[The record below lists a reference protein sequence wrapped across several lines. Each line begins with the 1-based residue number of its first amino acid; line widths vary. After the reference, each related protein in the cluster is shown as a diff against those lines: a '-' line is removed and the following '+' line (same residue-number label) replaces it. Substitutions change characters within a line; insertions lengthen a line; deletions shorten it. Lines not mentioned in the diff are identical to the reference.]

1 MQQNAS
7 GFKEF
12 VKAALKDPINVST
25 IFPTMKFL
33 GRAMITHSGMKPNH
47 KVLELGCG
55 TGAITQHILN
65 EKYNSYVG
73 VEIDENLVS
82 YLKKKFPG
90 VDFLCASADD
100 LKAQIPD
107 ESIDTV
113 ICSLPWTLFNKE
125 LQESIVQEIVRVLK
139 PGGQFTTFLCVHAL
153 TYPGAPRAKKFFRE
167 YFTGFEK
174 KQTITR
180 NLPPANV
187 YTGAKN

>member
-1 MQQNAS
+1 
-7 GFKEF
+7 
-12 VKAALKDPINVST
+12 
-25 IFPTMKFL
+25 
-33 GRAMITHSGMKPNH
+33 MITHSGMKPNH